1 MMVYVFGTCELHPQR
16 YALTHAGQTRSLRP
30 KVFQVLLYLLEHRE
44 RVVTKDELCTQV
56 WPNQFISEATLESTV
71 RAVRQA
77 IGDSGQGQR
86 LIQTVYG
93 RGYRFVGEV
102 ALHAEA
108 ALPAETTA
116 SAVPPVTP
124 RPSQRPAG
132 PAVPPWT

>member
-1 MMVYVFGTCELHPQR
+1 MVYVFGTCELHPQR
-16 YALTHAGQTRSLRP
+16 YALTRAGQTRSLRP

-86 LIQTVYG
+86 LIQTVYS

-102 ALHAEA
+102 TLHARQP
-108 ALPAETTA
+108 PAETTA
-116 SAVPPVTP
+116 SAPPVTP
-124 RPSQRPAG
+124 RPPAARRPA
-132 PAVPPWT
+132 WTWRTP